1 MDFSVSTPTT
11 TSRAIGAIPEAWPL
25 LMSREQVCAYLG
37 MSADTLKRVLPVPA
51 LALGAKLLRWRRTDI
66 DEWAAGLPAR
76 LTGSGAAT
84 ENPPPPTHQIAG
96 EERRFSALER
106 ASQRASRKP
115 GKPTWKM
122 QKARSRSSNG

>member
-11 TSRAIGAIPEAWPL
+11 TSHAIGAIPEAWPL

-76 LTGSGAAT
+76 LPSGAAAT
-84 ENPPPPTHQIAG
+84 ENPPPARQIAG
-96 EERRFSALER
+96 DERRFNALER
-106 ASQRASRKP
+106 ASQRASRKR
-115 GKPTWKM
+115 GKPTWKTPKV
-122 QKARSRSSNG
+122 QSRSSNG